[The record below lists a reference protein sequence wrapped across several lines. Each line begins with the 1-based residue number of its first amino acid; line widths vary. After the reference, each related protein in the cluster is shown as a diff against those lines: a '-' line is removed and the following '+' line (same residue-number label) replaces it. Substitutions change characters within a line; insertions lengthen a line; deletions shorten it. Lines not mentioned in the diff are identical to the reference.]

1 MREYWLTAANLG
13 KILGCSYRTVENWAA
28 NNKIKQNSR
37 GQYGVISAFK
47 YKMEVLERQLAEK
60 DEFIASYDDD
70 SPVKKKAV
78 LCNLKLEAEI
88 EKEKAIAEIKKL
100 ELAKLNE
107 SVVDAEGVVTAWQGA
122 IANAKA
128 KFLSIPAKMA
138 LELSGL
144 DKPEMIQARLTEVI
158 YEALTELGGTSD

>member
-13 KILGCSYRTVENWAA
+13 EILGCSYRTVENWAA

-37 GQYGVISAFK
+37 GQYGVISAFE
-47 YKMEVLERQLAEK
+47 YKIEQLEDKIAQK
-60 DEFIASYDDD
+60 DEFIAQINED
-70 SPVKKKAV
+70 SPNRKKAV

-88 EKEKAIAEIKKL
+88 ETQKAIAEIKKL

-107 SVVDAEGVVTAWQGA
+107 SMVDAEEVLLAWQNL
-122 IANAKA
+122 IASCKA
-128 KFLSIPAKMA
+128 KFLALPAKLA

-144 DKPEMIQARLTEVI
+144 DNPEEIQSRLTSVI
-158 YEALTELGGTSD
+158 YEALTELSSG